1 MSTNILGERLE
12 RLSTQMLFAS
22 VNASLGLYRI
32 GKKEALSQ
40 ERHKIKAVS
49 EFLDEALKGFE
60 NAENSQHGKEYAV
73 SSISEALKYDGAYQH
88 IAPILTESP
97 KSKELLLETRDFFK
111 KILQEQKEQEVEKD
125 EIEKFIRFLSK
136 IISHFELENW
146 RESNRIGRVWPI

>member
-1 MSTNILGERLE
+1 MSINILGERLE
-12 RLSTQMLFAS
+12 RINIQMLFAS

-60 NAENSQHGKEYAV
+60 NAENSQQGKEYVV

-111 KILQEQKEQEVEKD
+111 KILQEQEMEKS

-146 RESNRIGRVWPI
+146 REPNRIGRVWPI